1 MQVKQ
6 FLQLERPV
14 VAADQTPAC
23 SSSSTSSA
31 PAQQSGL
38 AASMA
43 PAAAGQPLTA
53 TGDALPASSGALQ
66 KASASTLSGA
76 ATAAAA
82 AAAVR
87 STGSTEGNTTGL
99 CEKQLGVDS
108 RSQTA
113 SAVGVDSRQMT
124 AAVGVDCTNPA
135 AADDT
140 LEAFDEATSLQPGP
154 ACNGDARA
162 PTQQQQ
168 QQQPWRQSH
177 MHKYSVVWHDIY
189 RVPVLYLAAC
199 RAGGWAIG
207 VGRVYCCQP
216 GLWYMPVCCPCQLA
230 CVSGKH
236 AESAQLLRG
245 GMQQVLTNSSTAAT
259 AQVAV
264 EGSWSSWGWYCHVHV
279 VSDPYL

>member
-14 VAADQTPAC
+14 VAVDRAPPC
-23 SSSSTSSA
+23 RSSSTNSA

-53 TGDALPASSGALQ
+53 TGDALPASSSDGLQ
-66 KASASTLSGA
+66 KASASTLSDA
-76 ATAAAA
+76 ATAAAT

-87 STGSTEGNTTGL
+87 SIGSTEGNTSGL
-99 CEKQLGVDS
+99 CKEQLGVDS
-108 RSQTA
+108 RSQAA
-113 SAVGVDSRQMT
+113 SAVGVDSSQLT
-124 AAVGVDCTNPA
+124 AAVGVDCTSPA
-135 AADDT
+135 AADDA

-154 ACNGDARA
+154 ACSDDTRA

-168 QQQPWRQSH
+168 QQQQPPWRQCH

-199 RAGGWAIG
+199 RTGGWAIG
-207 VGRVYCCQP
+207 VGGGGVLMPAKFMDTRPVATSPNTTAWAAGMPEVCSCC
-216 GLWYMPVCCPCQLA
+216 
-230 CVSGKH
+230 SGTLH
-236 AESAQLLRG
+236 SC
-245 GMQQVLTNSSTAAT
+245 
-259 AQVAV
+259 
-264 EGSWSSWGWYCHVHV
+264 W
-279 VSDPYL
+279 D